1 MNGPITDLQRTY
13 NGPALEGVGSSRR
26 ISLKPVLILEMGFGM
41 VFTSFL
47 KDNVHF
53 VIAIE
58 NNGIIVTGAF
68 FRVFQACRIRR
79 ISLDLMLVV
88 MLLRLSAAYILPS
101 DSYITVSLS
110 LV

>member
-1 MNGPITDLQRTY
+1 MR
-13 NGPALEGVGSSRR
+13 S
-26 ISLKPVLILEMGFGM
+26 VLIGGMGFGI

-79 ISLDLMLVV
+79 ISLNLMFVV
-88 MLLRLSAAYILPS
+88 MLLRLSAAYILLS
-101 DSYITVSLS
+101 NLYITVSLS

>member
-26 ISLKPVLILEMGFGM
+26 ISLKPVLISGDGFWNGFH
-41 VFTSFL
+41 VLL
-47 KDNVHF
+47 KDNVHI

-68 FRVFQACRIRR
+68 FAFFKHTEQGE
-79 ISLDLMLVV
+79 
-88 MLLRLSAAYILPS
+88 SAMI
-101 DSYITVSLS
+101 
-110 LV
+110 

>member
-26 ISLKPVLILEMGFGM
+26 ISLKPVLILRM
-41 VFTSFL
+41 VFWNGFHTLL
-47 KDNVHF
+47 KDNEHF

-68 FRVFQACRIRR
+68 FRVFQACRIR
-79 ISLDLMLVV
+79 
-88 MLLRLSAAYILPS
+88 
-101 DSYITVSLS
+101 
-110 LV
+110 